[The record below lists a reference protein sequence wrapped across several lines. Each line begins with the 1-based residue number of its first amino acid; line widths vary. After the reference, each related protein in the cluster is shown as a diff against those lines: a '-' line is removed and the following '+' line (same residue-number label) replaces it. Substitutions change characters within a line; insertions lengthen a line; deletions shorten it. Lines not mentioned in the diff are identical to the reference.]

1 MQTDIRPRKTY
12 CVWVIALF
20 FGLLIGANTLIKIF
34 RDSVFLGHH
43 SASELPYLYIL
54 VALIAGVI
62 IATYT
67 RYTAKISIIRLILST
82 NAIILSNIIFFWVL
96 LTYFD
101 SPWGHYA
108 FYIWSAMAT
117 VIAVAQAWTLANH
130 IFTQEEAKQSFGLI
144 AAGGTVG
151 GVAASF
157 GVKWS
162 IHLSV
167 ESNHLL
173 WFVGGIYVGA
183 SVLVLWAQ
191 SRLNEKPLEAEIC
204 EPEASETSYKGGISE
219 ILSSSGYLKTI
230 ALIILVSVIVSTL
243 IDFSFK
249 TGAKQAYSSTR
260 ELAVFFS
267 SYYGWLNAATLFVQ
281 VLLTSRTLSKL
292 GLAPSLYLTPG
303 ALLTGSL
310 AMIIWPGLLTAM
322 LTRMSDAILRNSI
335 HRSGME
341 ISYMAVPPNVV
352 KAAKTF
358 LDVVVER
365 VGDASAGFIILLFS
379 LLSAERYIAYVHF
392 ICVGMIV
399 SWFALNRFLH
409 ASYSET
415 LRERVVLN
423 EASPRKNWLESD

>member
-1 MQTDIRPRKTY
+1 MQTSIRPQATY
-12 CVWVIALF
+12 GVWIMALF
-20 FGLLIGANTLIKIF
+20 LGLLIGANTLIKIL

-67 RYTAKISIIRLILST
+67 RYTAKISIIRLILAT
-82 NAIILSNIIFFWVL
+82 NAVIFLNIVFFSIL

-101 SPWGHYA
+101 SNWSHYA
-108 FYIWSAMAT
+108 FYIWSAIAT

-157 GVKWS
+157 GAQWS

-167 ESNHLL
+167 ESNHML
-173 WFVGGIYVGA
+173 WVVGGIYILA
-183 SVLVLWAQ
+183 SVLVVLARSLLKAFEEE
-191 SRLNEKPLEAEIC
+191 SRETER
-204 EPEASETSYKGGISE
+204 SETGRESGIGE
-219 ILSSSGYLKTI
+219 ILSGSGYLKTI

-249 TGAKQAYSSTR
+249 TSAKQAYSTTR
-260 ELAVFFS
+260 ELAGFFS

-281 VLLTSRTLSKL
+281 VLLTGKTLSKL
-292 GLAPSLYLTPG
+292 GLAPSLHITPG
-303 ALLTGSL
+303 ALLTGSV
-310 AMIIWPGLLTAM
+310 AMMIWPGLPTAM
-322 LTRMSDAILRNSI
+322 LTRMADAILRNSI

-341 ISYMAVPPNVV
+341 IVYMGIPANVV

-365 VGDASAGFIILLFS
+365 IGDASAGFVILLFS

-392 ICVGMIV
+392 ICVGLII
-399 SWFALNRFLH
+399 SWLALNRLLQ
-409 ASYSET
+409 ARYSEAFRKG
-415 LRERVVLN
+415 LVSH
-423 EASPRKNWLESD
+423 EASPRRTWLESN